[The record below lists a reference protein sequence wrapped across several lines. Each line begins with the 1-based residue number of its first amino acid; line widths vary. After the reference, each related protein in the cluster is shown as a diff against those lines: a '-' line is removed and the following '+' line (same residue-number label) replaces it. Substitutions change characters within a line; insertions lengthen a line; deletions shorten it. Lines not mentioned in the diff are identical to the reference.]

1 MSSVQKMAERVISLN
16 LKNRNG
22 QELVIH
28 GTTVDH
34 LAEKLNERMAEK
46 ELVWVTDCHKH
57 LIFQITIERYD
68 ALENLLRSLR
78 GIESHGIV
86 VAERKENSLASTVCL
101 ICRFRGLCLEK
112 SSWITA
118 GATTVGASRS
128 PVTPSTSD
136 MGIEQ
141 AWQTYMCA
149 LPQTAFGRRFHTL
162 AASYMWWT
170 ARIAAEPMF
179 IRRLNTSRDC
189 CTPADYMLSR
199 LLPDAVSDSDLSSLS
214 EKQCLEEC

>member
-78 GIESHGIV
+78 GNESHGIV
-86 VAERKENSLASTVCL
+86 VAERKQPGQHGVLDLQVSRALLGKVVVDNSWGDHSRSIEVPGDTFDFRYGYRTSLADIHVRVAPDSV
-101 ICRFRGLCLEK
+101 
-112 SSWITA
+112 
-118 GATTVGASRS
+118 
-128 PVTPSTSD
+128 
-136 MGIEQ
+136 
-141 AWQTYMCA
+141 WQKV
-149 LPQTAFGRRFHTL
+149 PH
-162 AASYMWWT
+162 
-170 ARIAAEPMF
+170 
-179 IRRLNTSRDC
+179 
-189 CTPADYMLSR
+189 LSR
-199 LLPDAVSDSDLSSLS
+199 LIHMVDCPHCCRANVYTKA
-214 EKQCLEEC
+214 EYKQGLLYTC